1 MPGGHA
7 RPHGNG
13 RTENRYENGRPA
25 EERKQ
30 TQEGSG
36 EQPVGHA
43 EQRRAFQ
50 VAAHVIVTAEEL
62 GSRRRNGA
70 FWLLP

>member
-1 MPGGHA
+1 MPSGHA

-13 RTENRYENGRPA
+13 RTENGYENGWQA

-50 VAAHVIVTAEEL
+50 VTAHGIAAEEL